1 MFADTLTQLYLACTV
16 FGWGFIIVSFF
27 MGGFGEH
34 GDGECNHL
42 HLDGHSHGHGLTEHT
57 LGQTQGHVV
66 AHADHT
72 HSDGQT
78 GGGRAGNG
86 HDNSAES
93 NDSAKTSI
101 VTSTRPSFLMQV
113 LSIFNPTSISV
124 FTGFVGLSGLTLKTF
139 LPFLGIFSLIP
150 AILVGIVSV
159 SLMRNLFAL
168 VTAKLNVSNTVK
180 SSDAIGH
187 VAEVSA
193 PIADGGTGEVT
204 YVIGQNRFNAA
215 AKSINGSETIK
226 KGSKVLIV
234 EREGHLV
241 MVEPYHEE
249 D

>member
-42 HLDGHSHGHGLTEHT
+42 HLDGHSHGHGLPEHT
-57 LGQTQGHVV
+57 LGQTQGHAV
-66 AHADHT
+66 AHAGHT

-78 GGGRAGNG
+78 GDSQSGDG
-86 HDNSAES
+86 HDNSTPS